1 MPAFEQVTP
10 AHALPQHWRRVIPA
24 VCSERL
30 RIPGAV
36 VQFKPLLQLLTIV
49 TPTAPLQQTRRGA
62 KAIAAR
68 GPTEEEFKAFIRKC
82 LKAWD
87 DDARESVPPI
97 FSWDNAKIHRSVRD
111 DDWALQGI
119 SVQTHTLLPPY
130 SPDMH
135 SVIELSHARL
145 VDAMQKFVNE
155 RVSGPEDNLLV
166 YTEELKALFKS
177 QITPEWAK
185 ATTHRLF
192 IEVLPAVLEA
202 NGDYPP
208 KHLR

>member
-1 MPAFEQVTP
+1 MPAFEQDTP

-36 VQFKPLLQLLTIV
+36 VQFKPLL
-49 TPTAPLQQTRRGA
+49 RGA

-87 DDARESVPPI
+87 DDACESVPPI